1 MTYGMTPAMNAAKI
15 TISIDENLLKRV
27 DKLVQSHVFLNRSQ
41 AIQAAV
47 QEKIVRLE
55 KTRLAQE
62 CAKLDPAFE
71 QALADEGLAAEV
83 DEWPEY

>member
-1 MTYGMTPAMNAAKI
+1 MTYGMTPAMSAAKI
-15 TISIDENLLKRV
+15 TISIDENLLKQV

-47 QEKIVRLE
+47 QEKIARLE
-55 KTRLAQE
+55 KIRLAQE